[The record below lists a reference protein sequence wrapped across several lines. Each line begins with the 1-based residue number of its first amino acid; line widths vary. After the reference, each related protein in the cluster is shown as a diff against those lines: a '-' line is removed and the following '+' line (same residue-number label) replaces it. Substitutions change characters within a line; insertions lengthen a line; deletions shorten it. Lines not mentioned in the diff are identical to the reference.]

1 MIAMAEVFPMN
12 VLMSEDSQTT
22 LHDHYRLLLGL
33 SAPWEVSQV
42 DLQLRENKVEV
53 RVEWPR
59 GKSPECP
66 ECGEA
71 CDMHDHAPERRWRHS
86 IRCNL
91 KPLLSAGHLGC
102 IVPGTASKRSR
113 CLGLNRI
120 PASRFFLRLWSSKLS
135 RPAVRTSRLRTCW
148 GLATINFSAFW
159 RG

>member
-12 VLMSEDSQTT
+12 VLMSEYSQTT

-71 CDMHDHAPERRWRHS
+71 WGVSGFLCKLFSDVNHCLG
-86 IRCNL
+86 I
-91 KPLLSAGHLGC
+91 LSANSM
-102 IVPGTASKRSR
+102 V
-113 CLGLNRI
+113 NR
-120 PASRFFLRLWSSKLS
+120 
-135 RPAVRTSRLRTCW
+135 
-148 GLATINFSAFW
+148 FSACAQF
-159 RG
+159 